1 MRTLYSFGAVVGLGV
16 AAATLAPS
24 ARAGDWSVGTVWTA
38 VEAIDLCPNAC
49 LMTARFTL
57 ASTSVTPRECLRPLI
72 FRQSCL
78 LGCVREDSIEL

>member
-1 MRTLYSFGAVVGLGV
+1 MLASAAVTVL
-16 AAATLAPS
+16 P
-24 ARAGDWSVGTVWTA
+24 GDWSVGTVWTA

-78 LGCVREDSIEL
+78 LGCVCEDSIEL